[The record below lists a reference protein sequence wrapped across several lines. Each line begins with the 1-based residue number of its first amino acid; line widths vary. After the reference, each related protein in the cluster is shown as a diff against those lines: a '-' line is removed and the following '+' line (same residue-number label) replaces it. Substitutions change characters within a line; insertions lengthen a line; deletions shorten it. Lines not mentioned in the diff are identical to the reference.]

1 MKILLC
7 HNYYRQRGGEDQS
20 FDDEARLLESN
31 GQEVIYYTR
40 HNDDTRGMNRWT
52 LATRIIRNRETYGEL
67 RRIIRRHRP
76 DVLHCTNTFLLLSPA
91 VYDAARQERV
101 PVVQA
106 LRNYRLLCPAA
117 ILMRDG
123 QVCEDCLR
131 RKVPWPGIR
140 HACYRNS
147 RLATAAVAAMLCFDR
162 WRKSRASAVSMYY
175 TPSEFAR
182 GKFIEGGFPAERI
195 AVKPNFIASDPG
207 VGSGRGG
214 YAVFVGR
221 LSKEKG
227 IDTLLAAWSRL
238 KEPLSLKIIGNGP
251 LEEQVRRAAAT
262 DDRIEV
268 LGARPIGEVLSVI
281 GDAICLVMPSVCY
294 ETFGRV
300 IAEAFAKGTPV
311 VASRLGAPAELV
323 ADGETGLLFEPGDAD
338 NLALKVRQLTRD
350 GDALTAMR
358 KAARHEYEQ
367 KFTAESNHDGLMAI
381 YRQALAAA
389 NSNGDMVSVQ

>member
-7 HNYYRQRGGEDQS
+7 HNYYRQRGGEDRS

-31 GQEVIYYTR
+31 GQEVVYYTR
-40 HNDDTRGMNRWT
+40 HNDDTRGMSRWT
-52 LATRIIRNRETYGEL
+52 LAAKAIRNRETYDTL

-76 DVLHCTNTFLLLSPA
+76 DVLHCTNTFVLLSPA

-106 LRNYRLLCPAA
+106 LRNYRLLCPGAL
-117 ILMRDG
+117 LMRDG
-123 QVCEDCLR
+123 NVCEDCLR
-131 RKVPWPGIR
+131 RRVPWPGVR

-147 RLATAAVAAMLCFDR
+147 RTATAAVAATLCFDR

-182 GKFIEGGFPAERI
+182 GKFIAGGLPAERI
-195 AVKPNFIASDPG
+195 VVKPNFIGTDPG
-207 VGSGRGG
+207 VGPGHGG
-214 YAVFVGR
+214 YAVFAGR
-221 LSKEKG
+221 LSAEKG

-238 KEPLSLKIIGNGP
+238 AEPISLKIVGGGP
-251 LEEQVRRAAAT
+251 LEAHVRRAAAG
-262 DDRIEV
+262 DARIDV
-268 LGARPIGEVLSVI
+268 VGPRPLEEVLSII
-281 GDAICLVMPSVCY
+281 GDAALLIMPSVWY

-323 ADGETGLLFEPGDAD
+323 TDGKTGLLFEPGGAD
-338 NLALKVRQLTRD
+338 DLALKVRQLTRD
-350 GDALTAMR
+350 GDALMAMR
-358 KAARHEYEQ
+358 KAARRQYEQ
-367 KFTAESNHDGLMAI
+367 KYTAESNHNRLMAI
-381 YRQALAAA
+381 YRQALVAA
-389 NSNGDMVSVQ
+389 NSNGAKGPG